1 MLVSKP
7 VVATTSDRDRVYGF
21 HPPPEVRADKA
32 EPQKSRCGLFPES
45 THSTKF
51 LMTAIDEL
59 VRTGVLQFTELAFE
73 Y

>member
-1 MLVSKP
+1 MVRTQWPPPLLIRTVH
-7 VVATTSDRDRVYGF
+7 GF

-32 EPQKSRCGLFPES
+32 EPQKSCGLFPES